1 MRTGSQAKRRRAKRA
16 DASSS
21 PLDFLIQRNPRRR
34 PAEPPVDVRQQMRR
48 RISVLLVVLV
58 LALGTLL
65 ARVAQLQAIQGQRL
79 QALASRQQLATIP
92 LEPHRGRILD
102 RRGRPLAVNLKATSV
117 YAVPTAIRDRS
128 AFARAV
134 GPVLDLSP
142 HEIRARLRGGRHF
155 VWLARKVD
163 ASVVDRLAS
172 MRLQG
177 QLGFLTENKRAYPN
191 GELAAHALGFVGID
205 NQGLSG
211 VELSHDTVL
220 RGNAGRAVADQDGVG
235 RLLVETQRLVTA
247 PVDGSDI
254 LLTID
259 QVIQHLAERELSAA
273 MTRTQAR
280 RGSVTVMDPRT
291 GEILALAVRPTYDPN
306 AAGMVPAERWLPR
319 SLADVFEPGST
330 FKVFVAAAALD
341 AGVMGTAD
349 HVFCAG
355 SLRVPGNHVIRDAH
369 GRRHGWQTMGA
380 VLKNSCNVGAAQ
392 IASRLGKSRMFEYLR
407 RFGFGDPTGIDLPG
421 EARGIVPQPSEWL
434 GPGLQT
440 IAFGQGVGTTALQLL
455 TATTVFA
462 NEGTMLRPHIVRAVR
477 DSQGRTVKAVGAEAV
492 RQVVQPHV
500 ARAVLKMMTG
510 TVADG
515 TGEQAAIEGYAVAGK
530 TGTAQKPSPYGG
542 YDPSRYVA
550 SFLGIVPA
558 ERPRLLILVVLDEPR
573 GVYFGGA
580 VAAPVFREVASQT
593 LWYLRIPP
601 AQTQQPSAPRRP

>member
-1 MRTGSQAKRRRAKRA
+1 
-16 DASSS
+16 
-21 PLDFLIQRNPRRR
+21 
-34 PAEPPVDVRQQMRR
+34 MRR
-48 RISVLLVVLV
+48 RLSVLLGVLV
-58 LALGTLL
+58 LALGALL
-65 ARVAQLQAIQGQRL
+65 ARVAQLQAIEGPRL
-79 QALASRQQLATIP
+79 QALAHRQQVATIP

-102 RRGRPLAVNLKATSV
+102 RRGRPLAVNLRATSV
-117 YAVPTAIRDRS
+117 YAVPTAIRNRA

-134 GPVLDLSP
+134 GPVLGLP
-142 HEIRARLRGGRHF
+142 PREIRARLLGGRHF

-163 ASVVDRLAS
+163 ADVVDRLTS
-172 MRLQG
+172 LKLHG
-177 QLGFLTENKRAYPN
+177 QLGFLTETRRAYPA
-191 GELAAHALGFVGID
+191 GALAAHALGFVGID

-211 VELSHDTVL
+211 VELSHDKVL
-220 RGNAGRAVADQDGVG
+220 RGAAGRAVAEQDGVG
-235 RLLVETQRLVTA
+235 RLLVETQQLVRA

-259 QVIQHLAERELSAA
+259 QVIQHIAERELSTA
-273 MTRTQAR
+273 MTKSAAR

-306 AAGMVPAERWLPR
+306 TAGTVPAERWLPR
-319 SLADVFEPGST
+319 PLADVYEPGST
-330 FKVFVAAAALD
+330 FKVFVTAAALD
-341 AGVMGTAD
+341 AGVMGAAD

-369 GRRHGWQTMGA
+369 GRKHGWQTMGA

-392 IASRLGKSRMFEYLR
+392 IGTRLGKSRMFEYIR

-421 EARGIVPQPSEWL
+421 ESRGIVPNPSAWL

-440 IAFGQGVGTTALQLL
+440 ISFGQGVGTTALQLL
-455 TATTVFA
+455 TATTALA

-477 DSQGRTVKAVGAEAV
+477 DSEGRLVNAVGTDPI

-500 ARAVLKMMTG
+500 ARAVLQMMTG
-510 TVADG
+510 TVAEG
-515 TGEQAAIEGYAVAGK
+515 TGEQAAIEGYTVAGK
-530 TGTAQKPSPYGG
+530 TGTAQKPSPHGG
-542 YDPSRYVA
+542 YDPSRYIA

-573 GVYFGGA
+573 GMYFGGT
-580 VAAPVFREVASQT
+580 VAAPVFREVASQA

-601 AQTQQPSAPRRP
+601 AETRKPSATRRP